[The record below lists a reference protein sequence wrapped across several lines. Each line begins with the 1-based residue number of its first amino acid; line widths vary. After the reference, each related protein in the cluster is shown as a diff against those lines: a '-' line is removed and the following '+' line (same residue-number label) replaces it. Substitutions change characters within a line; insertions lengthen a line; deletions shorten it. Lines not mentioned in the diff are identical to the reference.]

1 MGIDPKIEGN
11 RRAHLGML
19 AQAAQ
24 VVAEHLHA
32 VGVLAARIV
41 LLEKL
46 DRLVDR
52 IADLLIL
59 LGRAVGFA
67 RRHTF
72 KSLAEVLAVGLA
84 HE

>member
-19 AQAAQ
+19 TQAAQ
-24 VVAEHLHA
+24 VVAEHMHA